1 MNQRQ
6 PQCHPQYYL
15 NQYQP
20 KPRQQCKRMQPMR
33 WSIGLLTLIVL
44 IGCGG
49 CSSPRMPGEAQH
61 GSAVRA
67 AFASQVIDPQAG
79 LVVRTNQGLA
89 GAAAKASVERYF
101 RSFEVPAA
109 TSNLFTIGMGA
120 GAAGSTAAPAVT
132 TTR

>member
-6 PQCHPQYYL
+6 PQRHPQHHP
-15 NQYQP
+15 QS
-20 KPRQQCKRMQPMR
+20 RQQCKRTQPMQ
-33 WSIGLLTLIVL
+33 WSIGLLTLIVF
-44 IGCGG
+44 GG

-61 GSAVRA
+61 GNTVRA
-67 AFASQVIDPQAG
+67 VFASQVIDPQAG
-79 LVVRTNQGLA
+79 LVARPEQGLG
-89 GAAAKASVERYF
+89 GAAAKASVDRYF

-109 TSNLFTIGMGA
+109 TSNLFAIGMGS

>member
-6 PQCHPQYYL
+6 PQRHPQHHS
-15 NQYQP
+15 QS
-20 KPRQQCKRMQPMR
+20 RQQCQCTQLMQWP
-33 WSIGLLTLIVL
+33 IGLLALIVF
-44 IGCGG
+44 GG

-61 GSAVRA
+61 GNTVRA

-79 LVVRTNQGLA
+79 VVTRPEQGLG
-89 GAAAKASVERYF
+89 GAAAKASVDRYF

-109 TSNLFTIGMGA
+109 TSNLFAIGMGS

>member
-6 PQCHPQYYL
+6 PQWHPQYL
-15 NQYQP
+15 PNQYHPKSRQP
-20 KPRQQCKRMQPMR
+20 CKRTPPMQ
-33 WSIGLLTLIVL
+33 WSLGLPALIVL
-44 IGCGG
+44 IVCAG

-61 GSAVRA
+61 GSAVRE

-79 LVVRTNQGLA
+79 LVARPRQGLG
-89 GAAAKASVERYF
+89 GAAAKASVDRYF

-109 TSNLFTIGMGA
+109 TSNLFAIGMGS

-132 TTR
+132 TAR

>member
-6 PQCHPQYYL
+6 PHWHSQRY
-15 NQYQP
+15 P
-20 KPRQQCKRMQPMR
+20 KSLQQCKPMQPMQ
-33 WSIGLLTLIVL
+33 WSIGLLTLTVL
-44 IGCGG
+44 IVCGG

-79 LVVRTNQGLA
+79 LVARSGQGLG
-89 GAAAKASVERYF
+89 GAAAKASVDRYF

-109 TSNLFTIGMGA
+109 TSNLFAIGMGS

-132 TTR
+132 TAR

>member
-6 PQCHPQYYL
+6 PQRHPQHHP
-15 NQYQP
+15 QS
-20 KPRQQCKRMQPMR
+20 RQQCQRTQLMQ
-33 WSIGLLTLIVL
+33 WSIGLLALIVF
-44 IGCGG
+44 GG

-61 GSAVRA
+61 GNTVRA

-79 LVVRTNQGLA
+79 LVARLGQGLG
-89 GAAAKASVERYF
+89 GAAAKASVDRYF

-109 TSNLFTIGMGA
+109 TSNLFAIGMGS

-132 TTR
+132 TAR